1 MNRLYLVRD
10 VVRSRPERRSAKV
23 IELSIRRKARE
34 EHRKPRPPGS
44 PAAA

>member
-10 VVRSRPERRSAKV
+10 VVRPRPEQRSAKV
-23 IELSIRRKARE
+23 IELSVRRKARE
-34 EHRKPRPPGS
+34 ERRKPQPPAS